1 MEEFLTF
8 LRDYWQ
14 VMLYIILFLVALIF
28 ALIKG
33 KKQGLSISDIILGF
47 ILDQVPAWINSAE
60 DGHATG
66 PEKRARVLDAA
77 LQFASKQLGRDLT
90 EQESSY
96 IVSHVSVKI
105 EEILSTPQ
113 KKEAQKKSR
122 YR

>member
-1 MEEFLTF
+1 MEQVINF
-8 LRDYWQ
+8 LREYWKLI
-14 VMLYIILFLVALIF
+14 LYILLFLVALIF
-28 ALIKG
+28 AIVKG

-113 KKEAQKKSR
+113 KKEAQKRSR

>member
-1 MEEFLTF
+1 MEEFLLF
-8 LRDYWQ
+8 LEKYWQ
-14 VMLYIILFLVALIF
+14 VMLYALLFLVALIF
-28 ALIKG
+28 AIVRG

-47 ILDQVPAWINSAE
+47 ILDQVPAWINAAE

-66 PEKRARVLDAA
+66 PEKRARVLNDA
-77 LQFASKQLGRDLT
+77 LQFAAKQLGRDLT

-113 KKEAQKKSR
+113 KKEAQKRSR